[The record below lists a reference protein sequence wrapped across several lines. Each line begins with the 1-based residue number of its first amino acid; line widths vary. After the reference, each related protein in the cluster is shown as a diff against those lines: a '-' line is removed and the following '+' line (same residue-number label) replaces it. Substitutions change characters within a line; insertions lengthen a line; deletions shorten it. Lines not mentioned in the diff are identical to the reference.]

1 MSRFLERNE
10 IIHLDAY
17 NWNRKREPDMPLISQ
32 LATDLMNNG
41 FVDVGPEIVK
51 ITCTDDQLTRYIDNV
66 IVYYYD
72 SNTDVPREGAFGL
85 TVNDTADPTDQTFTA
100 LSVHGNPNTTKNIQ
114 DSYDDDDW
122 SNWLAVD
129 YPSSQSLNALDPA
142 TQANVKT
149 GLGPNCELF
158 AYLNPHPNKMD
169 QEGNFLKKRPD
180 AAVPNKQTQNQFGYF
195 GLSYLAEKVYD
206 NEFKK
211 IKRLITTG
219 ARNVVFYPD
228 ENSGIDSTGNLRNYK
243 METLV
248 NGDILHHFW
257 ISTYRDEKFFPPT
270 ITSPEA
276 WEGRISFGLNPDA
289 SNGFEYGDKYTVTMD
304 SFPLGNP
311 TSISTSTVDVTIN
324 TQNLEEFTE
333 QMYEEFLKS
342 DIAGL
347 VSGELYAELETDSS
361 GNIYLT
367 NNRDARNVQF
377 TIQRTPYTP
386 LDKEDITGNPADSGL
401 DMNASV
407 STSLNANGALTLIN
421 GERIS
426 TSAIGGALHYG
437 LIGEEYTQTYQAAL
451 DSATVGDAYPWWNQ
465 GERFSRFS
473 SSTTTKGKINT
484 TRYGYVHTVDIKGFE
499 GANPGDT
506 FDIQI
511 DGLINE
517 ESDEPWNNNNKTV
530 NIQYNVDKPI
540 ASKAALT
547 LELAS
552 AMAKD
557 PYIKKYMR
565 VKAQGSSGVIRLEY
579 DKASSA
585 YMVRAER
592 DKRGN
597 DGLFNLPSTVW
608 ANAVTNG
615 YFDSAVNGPQ
625 AQENLEYWQGSGFSN
640 GIPYPLDIVGD
651 GSEVGTD
658 IYKIDGSDV
667 PIKYVVPTRDV
678 QLGYKDAFF
687 WDDVPPEAQ
696 FETTV
701 TYNKFTTAGVDSV
714 LMEVEV
720 VQEPQESNVS
730 NVRLS
735 FPLARDMGTYAN
747 PVSSPNWGA
756 YLGLSSSIRANYPL
770 SYYYAILSDT
780 TATTKE
786 DRPDGPQLGFDY
798 SLRDKHPNVTHGTQD
813 LAKTENADFSKHIGE
828 LEIMTFEY
836 VTDYSM
842 GPLVFETSS
851 NSTLSGQDGDQP
863 WRIRIDVSR
872 GFEIKDASP
881 YISDAHLEIQDMES
895 DPSVIRD
902 RQFEYLQF
910 HVATQYQLLSNGEVT
925 KPQGRDVRKPA
936 VDREPGYLGA
946 LRPQYTG
953 YVRSNTHTISPF
965 VSRELLDPS
974 IRMFINVRAGRVGYY
989 HDSNEGF
996 TGTSIGTVFDNRQG
1010 IVDDVARTTPD
1021 GNTTITIEAGLLEN
1035 NEYRYEE
1042 QFLMGTSTE
1051 LLYDTPYNKGDIR
1064 LQKGFFRRTGKAF
1077 ADVSPSYPIT
1087 YTMTFADHGMVFS
1100 IKDQASATQSD
1111 DNAWFVV
1118 QRHVDSTTGEADF
1131 TSETQP
1137 LHCIYQTSEPPLL
1150 YSDLNPFF
1158 TTDDQNRL
1166 TSIGYTGIYDIDGNY
1181 ITDFYIDKVISDE
1194 LTAFD
1199 IEGQGRF
1206 RRFVV
1211 REKDTLKPWDRHV
1224 FAGLNERDSH
1234 AVLNPL
1240 EQLSLNDDGQLVIQF
1255 PNRIGT
1261 QRYLYTGKEIDLI
1274 AFCDGGAVGQD
1285 TIVSSDRFSTTGS
1298 SDKRRYYKG
1307 MMSTQ
1312 AYGNGMRVLQLGAGW
1327 GIDDTVIASNNLT

>member
-17 NWNRKREPDMPLISQ
+17 NWNKKREPDQPLLSQ
-32 LATDLMNNG
+32 LATDLLDNG
-41 FVDVGPEIVK
+41 FIDVGPEIVK

-72 SNTDVPREGAFGL
+72 SNTDVPREGAYGL
-85 TVNDTADPTDQTFTA
+85 TVNNTADPADQTFTP

-114 DSYDDDDW
+114 DSYDDDNW
-122 SNWLAVD
+122 SDYLAVN
-129 YPSSQSLNALDPA
+129 YPTSQSLNSLDQA
-142 TQANVKT
+142 TQSNVRT
-149 GLGPNCELF
+149 GLGPNSELF

-169 QEGNFLKKRPD
+169 ADGNFMKKRPD
-180 AAVPNKQTQNQFGYF
+180 AAVPNKNSSQQGGYF

-219 ARNVVFYPD
+219 ARNVIFYPD

-243 METLV
+243 SERLV
-248 NGDILHHFW
+248 NGDIIHHFW

-270 ITSPEA
+270 ITSPAA

-289 SNGFEYGDKYTVTMD
+289 SNGFEFGDKYEVTMT
-304 SFPLGNP
+304 SYPLSNP
-311 TSISTSTVDVTIN
+311 TSITSTTASVTIN
-324 TQNLEEFTE
+324 TQNLEQFTE

-342 DIAGL
+342 DIASL
-347 VSGELYAELETDSS
+347 VSGELYAVLEEESA
-361 GNIYLT
+361 GNIYLE
-367 NNRDARNVQF
+367 NNRDARQVNF
-377 TIQRTPYTP
+377 SIARTPYVP
-386 LDKEDITGNPADSGL
+386 LDKSDITGSAGDAGL
-401 DMNASV
+401 DMNSSITNSLNSSTNFTLINSDRV
-407 STSLNANGALTLIN
+407 STSPQVNSN
-421 GERIS
+421 
-426 TSAIGGALHYG
+426 HYG
-437 LIGEEYTQTYQAAL
+437 LTGAKYERTSSSRFDEAYPAFTSSEYLGFPTYQTVSKTRPNVAL
-451 DSATVGDAYPWWNQ
+451 
-465 GERFSRFS
+465 
-473 SSTTTKGKINT
+473 
-484 TRYGYVHTVDIKGFE
+484 YGYAHTIDIKGFE
-499 GANPGDT
+499 GANPGDS
-506 FDIQI
+506 FDIEI
-511 DGLINE
+511 TGLIDE
-517 ESDEPWNNNNKTV
+517 DAAEPWTSINKSV
-530 NIQYNVDKPI
+530 SIQYNVDKPI

-552 AMAKD
+552 AIAKD
-557 PYIKKYMR
+557 PYVSRYMK
-565 VKAQGSSGVIRLEY
+565 VKAQGASGVIRVEY

-585 YMVRAER
+585 YMKRTER

-597 DGLFNLPSTVW
+597 LGLFNLPSVVW
-608 ANAVTNG
+608 DTAVTNG
-615 YFDSAVNGPQ
+615 YYDETTLGYYAS
-625 AQENLEYWQGSGFSN
+625 ENYKYWLGE
-640 GIPYPLDIVGD
+640 GIYASFTNPLDIIGD
-651 GSEVGTD
+651 GTEVPSE
-658 IYKIDGSDV
+658 IYKLDGSDV
-667 PIKYVVPTRDV
+667 AMKYVFPAYDAARGYPDV
-678 QLGYKDAFF
+678 IF
-687 WDDVPPEAQ
+687 WDDVPDEAK
-696 FETTV
+696 FEASV

-714 LMEVEV
+714 LMEVETIV
-720 VQEPQESNVS
+720 EPQESNVS

-747 PVSSPNWGA
+747 PVSSPNWGT
-756 YLGLSSSIRANYPL
+756 YLGLSQNTRANYPL
-770 SYYYAILSDT
+770 SYYYAVLSDQ

-786 DRPDGPQLGFDY
+786 DRPDGPQLSFDY

-813 LAKTENADFSKHIGE
+813 LATTANSDFSKHIGE

-842 GPLVFETSS
+842 GPLVFETGP

-863 WRIRIDVSR
+863 WRIRVDVSR

-895 DPSVIRD
+895 DPSVIRE

-910 HVATQYQLLSNGEVT
+910 HIATQYQLLSNGEVT

-989 HDSNEGF
+989 HDADEGF
-996 TGTSIGTVFDNRQG
+996 VGTSIGPVFDNRTG
-1010 IVDDVARTTPD
+1010 IVSDVSRTTPD
-1021 GNTTITIEAGLLEN
+1021 GTKTITIEEGLLEN

-1064 LQKGFFRRTGKAF
+1064 LQKGFFRRSGKAF
-1077 ADVSPSYPIT
+1077 ADVAPTYPMT
-1087 YTMTFADHGMVFS
+1087 YNITFADHGMVFS
-1100 IKDQASATQSD
+1100 IKDQASANQSD

-1137 LHCIYQTSEPPLL
+1137 VHCIYQTSEPPLL

-1158 TTDDQNRL
+1158 NTDDQNRL

-1181 ITDFYIDKVISDE
+1181 ITDFYIDTVVSEE
-1194 LTAFD
+1194 LSAFD

-1285 TIVSSDRFSTTGS
+1285 TIVSSDRFSSTGT

-1327 GIDDTVIASNNLT
+1327 GIDETIISQNNLT